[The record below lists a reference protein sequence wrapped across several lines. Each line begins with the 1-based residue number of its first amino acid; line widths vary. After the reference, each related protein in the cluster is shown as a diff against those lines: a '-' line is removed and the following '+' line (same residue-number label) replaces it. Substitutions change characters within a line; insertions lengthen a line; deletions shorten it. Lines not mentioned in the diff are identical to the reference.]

1 MRNLSSLMRV
11 DGSRWLEWRR
21 EEASGNLDDR
31 SLRHFAIYTAE
42 DCIGVATEC
51 GPLITRRKF
60 EK

>member
-1 MRNLSSLMRV
+1 MRV